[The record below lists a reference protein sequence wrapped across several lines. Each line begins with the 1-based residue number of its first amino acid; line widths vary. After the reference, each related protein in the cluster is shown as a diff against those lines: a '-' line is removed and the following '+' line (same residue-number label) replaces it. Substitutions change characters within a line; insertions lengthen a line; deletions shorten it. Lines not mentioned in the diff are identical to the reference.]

1 MKETFNVSEEE
12 VDDFTGEGPW
22 LISGET
28 YTYIED
34 FLSKGDGECH
44 DVIVQRARDGKFF
57 SFSWCLSW
65 NQNYHYE
72 ERWTEVR
79 PEVVSVTKWV

>member
-12 VDDFTGEGPW
+12 VDDFTGNGPW

-44 DVIVQRARDGKFF
+44 DVIVQRARMENSSASVGVYLGIRIITTKRDGQKFAPK
-57 SFSWCLSW
+57 LSA
-65 NQNYHYE
+65 
-72 ERWTEVR
+72 
-79 PEVVSVTKWV
+79 